1 MYVCVASYLAIV
13 PITSLFFCCMYVDE
27 FRGMLNSRNTTKKFD
42 VSSVKSNKWFSN
54 SNLCTQH
61 DIWQNYAEF
70 HASVLSGKQKGKYLI
85 YDCAVM
91 GESCGGYGNRIHGIT
106 VMFMLAM
113 LTKRV
118 FLLQMT
124 IPVDINAYLIPGA
137 IQWNRSTPMG
147 LKSNQ
152 VYLDD
157 EGNFYANYKP
167 LEAELL
173 DNDKY
178 DVITVRINFGLF
190 YYLVTMNDIMLNN
203 LISTYN
209 LKTQYDVVM
218 LYGCAFN
225 YLFKYQPRV
234 IQAIDSLQ
242 TELGLETGKFVA
254 LHIRSHINDNSVYN
268 PLNLE
273 FPFKLMFECAIMA
286 AKSLRDKLNLS
297 KVPIYFTTD
306 HDSIIEYAKQ
316 KYGNMLVY
324 SRSPIFHVD
333 RTKYNGTEASN
344 QYNSGMIGVLS
355 DIEICS
361 RAAVLVRSADSS
373 FSELMGTIHF
383 LRPQYNLHPFY
394 FYENLSLCH
403 V

>member
-1 MYVCVASYLAIV
+1 MYIHLN
-13 PITSLFFCCMYVDE
+13 VDK

-42 VSSVKSNKWFSN
+42 ISPVKSSKWFSN
-54 SNLCTQH
+54 ANLCVQD

-70 HASVLSGKQKGKYLI
+70 HASVLSGRQKSKYLI
-85 YDCAVM
+85 YNCAV
-91 GESCGGYGNRIHGIT
+91 SCGGYGNRIHGVT
-106 VMFMLAM
+106 VMFMFAL

-124 IPVDINAYLIPGA
+124 DPVDINAYLLPNA
-137 IQWNRSTPMG
+137 IQWNYTLPEK
-147 LKSNQ
+147 LKSRDVDLFNTQ
-152 VYLDD
+152 
-157 EGNFYANYKP
+157 NFYANYKP
-167 LEAELL
+167 LEAALL

-178 DVITVRINFGLF
+178 DAIRVRINFGLF

-203 LISTYN
+203 LVSTFN

-218 LYGCAFN
+218 LYGCASN

-254 LHIRSHINDNSVYN
+254 LHVRSHINDNSVFN

-286 AKSLRDKLNLS
+286 AKSLRDKLNVS

-306 HDSIIEYAKQ
+306 HGSIINYAKQ
-316 KYGNMLVY
+316 KYGNAFVY

-333 RTKYNGTEASN
+333 FTKYSGTGASN

-361 RAAVLVRSADSS
+361 RAAVLIRSADST
-373 FSELMGTIHF
+373 FSEIIGAMHF
-383 LRPQYNLHPFY
+383 LRPKYNLHPFY